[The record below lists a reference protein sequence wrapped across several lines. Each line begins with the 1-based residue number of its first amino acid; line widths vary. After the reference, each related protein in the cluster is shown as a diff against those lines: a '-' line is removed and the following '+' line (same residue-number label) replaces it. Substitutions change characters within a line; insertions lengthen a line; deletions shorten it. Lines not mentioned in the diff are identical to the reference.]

1 MLFYPLWVL
10 FSRFSCKLAVL
21 PLPVSVDKGWLKPRC
36 VEFIERSFWQQHDY
50 QGCVCVSLS
59 VLQILL
65 VLQKNLKLLVEFY
78 RSCEQMVLY
87 FMSWK
92 KKQLSLWQLKVSPSS
107 IPHLPLPCSF
117 FLPTFC
123 LFSYLYSF
131 LSSLLYTIF
140 LSCIDSALLCLREP
154 ASKLSAASGLKAISS
169 ASLPLQVRSWD
180 W

>member
-1 MLFYPLWVL
+1 M
-10 FSRFSCKLAVL
+10 L

-65 VLQKNLKLLVEFY
+65 VLQKNLKLFGEFY

-92 KKQLSLWQLKVSPSS
+92 KKQHSLWHLNGFPILHSPSS
-107 IPHLPLPCSF
+107 ITLQFLSPYLLSVFLPLQ
-117 FLPTFC
+117 LP
-123 LFSYLYSF
+123 F
-131 LSSLLYTIF
+131 LSSVYYFPLLHWF
-140 LSCIDSALLCLREP
+140 SSSLSQRAGLQVVSCIRIKSY
-154 ASKLSAASGLKAISS
+154 
-169 ASLPLQVRSWD
+169 
-180 W
+180 

>member
-10 FSRFSCKLAVL
+10 FSQFSCELAVL

-65 VLQKNLKLLVEFY
+65 VLQKNLKLFGEFY

-92 KKQLSLWQLKVSPSS
+92 KKQHSLWHLNGFPILHSPSS
-107 IPHLPLPCSF
+107 ITLQFFSPYLLSVFLPLQ
-117 FLPTFC
+117 LP
-123 LFSYLYSF
+123 F
-131 LSSLLYTIF
+131 LSSVYYFPLLHWF
-140 LSCIDSALLCLREP
+140 SSSLSQRAGLQVVSCIRIKSY
-154 ASKLSAASGLKAISS
+154 
-169 ASLPLQVRSWD
+169 
-180 W
+180 

>member
-10 FSRFSCKLAVL
+10 FSRFSCELAVL

-65 VLQKNLKLLVEFY
+65 VLQKNLKLFGEFY

-92 KKQLSLWQLKVSPSS
+92 KKQHSLWHLNGFPIFHYLAVFVS
-107 IPHLPLPCSF
+107 LPFVCF
-117 FLPTFC
+117 PTFTASFPLFC
-123 LFSYLYSF
+123 ILFS
-131 LSSLLYTIF
+131 SLALIQLF
-140 LSCIDSALLCLREP
+140 FVSESRPPSCQLHQD
-154 ASKLSAASGLKAISS
+154 
-169 ASLPLQVRSWD
+169 
-180 W
+180 

>member
-1 MLFYPLWVL
+1 M
-10 FSRFSCKLAVL
+10 L

-50 QGCVCVSLS
+50 QGCVCVFLS

-65 VLQKNLKLLVEFY
+65 VLQKNLKLFGEFY

-92 KKQLSLWQLKVSPSS
+92 KKQHSLWHLNGFPILHSPSS

-117 FLPTFC
+117 CLPTFC